1 VFVKNSAAQN
11 DPHLPGV
18 YCRAFFW
25 PREITSESC
34 AFSERI
40 RLFPG
45 FITVKREQ
53 SLQYYRQGAFRL
65 PRRTG
70 YLFHPF
76 YPTMKK
82 ITFLFVIAL
91 ITSSHTFAQIS
102 WKKVKE
108 KATTVASAAAPLSEG
123 DIAKGLK
130 EALTVGS
137 KNAASQLNKQDGFL
151 LNPKVRIPFPED
163 AQRVATK
170 LRELGF
176 GKKVD
181 QFELTLNRA
190 AEDAA
195 KEAAPIFVNA
205 ITSMTITDAKNILTG
220 SDNAATSYLQ
230 GKTSDPLAQAFSP
243 HIKKA
248 LDATAA
254 TRLWSEL
261 TTLYNRI
268 PLVTKVETNLTKYTT
283 DRALKGMFTV
293 VADEELKIRKD
304 PAARVTDLLK
314 RVFGS
319 NAS

>member
-1 VFVKNSAAQN
+1 
-11 DPHLPGV
+11 
-18 YCRAFFW
+18 
-25 PREITSESC
+25 
-34 AFSERI
+34 
-40 RLFPG
+40 
-45 FITVKREQ
+45 
-53 SLQYYRQGAFRL
+53 
-65 PRRTG
+65 
-70 YLFHPF
+70 
-76 YPTMKK
+76 MKK
-82 ITFLFVIAL
+82 LSLLFVIAL
-91 ITSSHTFAQIS
+91 IASNHTYAQLS
-102 WKKVKE
+102 WKKVKSA
-108 KATTVASAAAPLSEG
+108 ATSVATAAAPLSEG

-170 LRELGF
+170 LRQMGF

-220 SDNAATSYLQ
+220 SDNAATTYLQ

-243 HIKKA
+243 HIQKA

-254 TRLWSEL
+254 TRLWGEL
-261 TTLYNRI
+261 TTLYNRL
-268 PLVTKVETNLTKYTT
+268 PLVQKVETDLTRYTT
-283 DRALKGMFTV
+283 TKALKGMFTV